1 MLARKRYAPWRS
13 EIIQNQE
20 HPSRIH
26 AGGFASAQG
35 VPNTERLWTWHG
47 RVLPNGPHTGDNHV
61 GIVALFPPFL
71 CLGPVRN
78 HLFSHPRPCR
88 TVCPHPKASSHQCL
102 FRCRQSTR
110 TVVLLAPLSATSILA
125 RPTQNPRAMFSR
137 NQSMCSTECDE
148 ALNNPG
154 RGLAVRSTRGNC
166 GRNTKVI

>member
-1 MLARKRYAPWRS
+1 MW
-13 EIIQNQE
+13 
-20 HPSRIH
+20 
-26 AGGFASAQG
+26 
-35 VPNTERLWTWHG
+35 
-47 RVLPNGPHTGDNHV
+47 VLF
-61 GIVALFPPFL
+61 ALFPPFL

-110 TVVLLAPLSATSILA
+110 TVVLLAPLSANSILA
-125 RPTQNPRAMFSR
+125 RPTQNPGAMFSR

-166 GRNTKVI
+166 GRNTKVIDCGWPQMSPHSHPAQRRLVYAIPLSNREQPFKDAAWVSNRLRGPGKAVGATASL